1 MKANIYCYISGEIR
15 KFHFLD
21 CPAFFG
27 YDRLILYAIEKV
39 KEEKEKEINEQEEK
53 KNEEACPKEVNFLFV
68 LSKDLK
74 NKDFYRKLSDKFV
87 DKYVPLVSIGL
98 YDISNEEKI
107 DTFLPHNFLD
117 SSIWNY
123 YITVDSNK
131 KTSDKLVKVS
141 DKLVKVIEII
151 QHNYAE
157 NLYHTKI
164 AREFIELNYRL
175 LKNSY
180 LEANGG
186 HANAVVPFVFHS
198 EYEMKKKARKI
209 LDEINKI
216 IKIQDKTD
224 NKIKLQWNVLLLDDY
239 ANNKLGTV
247 GKTKKNTKKDVF
259 DHVTGNFF
267 ENYNKKSELNYKLS
281 FIGDKDS
288 DDNIQTVESISAALE
303 RIVEVKKEEKDK
315 KDENKTQYD
324 IILLDY
330 LLGRPNPKKLKREYG
345 HEFLEQLKDKI
356 NKRDVEKEEKIII
369 NKGPLGR
376 FWIFPISSF
385 NNAMLSKL
393 REKGIEKINDDWYI
407 MEGADMVNTPNLF
420 IYNFYKLIQ
429 LQLKQAF
436 ATKKDIVKFI
446 MLNRQVNKKDFSKIR
461 EFARKLYGQYM
472 HKFGVREALKQDAV
486 NGSAFAKSVLKHI
499 KEKGLSDVQFYENVR
514 KLIYLIGYGNHYD
527 TPQMQRVFLSIISEI
542 DNELIKKL
550 EDEDDKE
557 IINPRKEIKIFLE
570 NIQYYINEL
579 VK

>member
-131 KTSDKLVKVS
+131 KTS

-303 RIVEVKKEEKDK
+303 RIVEVKKEEKK
-315 KDENKTQYD
+315 EKDENKTQYD

-436 ATKKDIVKFI
+436 ATKKDIIVFI
-446 MLNRQVNKKDFSKIR
+446 LLNREIQEYDFNKIR
-461 EFARKLYGQYM
+461 TFARKLYGQYM

-486 NGSAFAKSVLKHI
+486 NGSAFAKSILEYINKN
-499 KEKGLSDVQFYENVR
+499 GLSDAQFYENVR

-527 TPQMQRVFLSIISEI
+527 APQMQRVLLSIISEI
-542 DNELIKKL
+542 NNEI
-550 EDEDDKE
+550 DEDPR
-557 IINPRKEIKIFLE
+557 INSLLK
-570 NIQYYINEL
+570 NIQQYINDL